1 MSSITAWLTGVS
13 NKATY
18 YQHLCYMPSVPW
30 PVYKTPIF
38 PLPPSLCYELLLFQF
53 VLLTLLFYSAILSC
67 HLSQLVAMNFNS
79 SCAPLSFLCL
89 QGFLTYI
96 WTYKRKSTN
105 KRWAFFFF
113 FFGSQLKCF
122 ITNKS
127 IQCLSFSF
135 PSLCYCICPP
145 WSNTHSP
152 DNLRSHQTSAFQATG
167 KLHSRVPTL
176 EFQSRKGKLDI
187 LHPLSPQQEKVA
199 INVI

>member
-113 FFGSQLKCF
+113 FLDLNWNALSQINQFNVCLFLFHLCATASALPGQTHTALITCAHIKPVHFKLQGNYILGSPHWNFK
-122 ITNKS
+122 
-127 IQCLSFSF
+127 
-135 PSLCYCICPP
+135 
-145 WSNTHSP
+145 
-152 DNLRSHQTSAFQATG
+152 AG
-167 KLHSRVPTL
+167 KGS
-176 EFQSRKGKLDI
+176 
-187 LHPLSPQQEKVA
+187 
-199 INVI
+199 